1 MEIVE
6 LKRKMKCK
14 SCGQL
19 ARYRLVFGK
28 FAPSFCECCLKELN
42 KNISKLVVPTAIK
55 TKFNIKR

>member
-6 LKRKMKCK
+6 IKRKMKCK
-14 SCGQL
+14 NCGQL
-19 ARYRLVFGK
+19 ARFRLVFGK
-28 FAPSFCECCLKELN
+28 HTPSLCESCLKELN